1 MRKNYKNG
9 LLLSETALFL
19 AFVML
24 VFCFTPNDN
33 AIYASSDVIY
43 PSIIIL
49 DAGHGGEDAGTVGV
63 SGVYEKDLN
72 LEIAEKLGEYFSNAG
87 FGVVFTRRDDK
98 LLYTEEENIK
108 GYRKIYDLK
117 NRVKI
122 SNSYSDAI
130 FISIH
135 MNWFSDSSC
144 RGTEIYYADNSD
156 SSMLATCVR
165 DSIVKSIQP
174 TNDRK
179 IKKGSGIYLLEHS
192 DNPAILIEC
201 GFLSN
206 PEECEKLSQKEYQKE
221 LSFSIVCGII
231 EYEKNKMNRS

>member
-1 MRKNYKNG
+1 MAKLKLMTIVGTRPEIIRLAAVIKKCDKYFDQILVHTGQNYDYNLNG
-9 LLLSETALFL
+9 
-19 AFVML
+19 
-24 VFCFTPNDN
+24 VFF
-33 AIYASSDVIY
+33 
-43 PSIIIL
+43 
-49 DAGHGGEDAGTVGV
+49 
-63 SGVYEKDLN
+63 KDL
-72 LEIAEKLGEYFSNAG
+72 KLADPEVY
-87 FGVVFTRRDDK
+87 
-98 LLYTEEENIK
+98 L
-108 GYRKIYDLK
+108 
-117 NRVKI
+117 
-122 SNSYSDAI
+122 DAI

-174 TNDRK
+174 TNNRK

-231 EYEKNKMNRS
+231 EYIEK

>member
-1 MRKNYKNG
+1 MRRNYKNG

-72 LEIAEKLGEYFSNAG
+72 LEITEKLGEYFFNAG

-98 LLYTEEENIK
+98 LLY
-108 GYRKIYDLK
+108 Y
-117 NRVKI
+117 
-122 SNSYSDAI
+122 
-130 FISIH
+130 
-135 MNWFSDSSC
+135 
-144 RGTEIYYADNSD
+144 
-156 SSMLATCVR
+156 
-165 DSIVKSIQP
+165 VKSLC
-174 TNDRK
+174 
-179 IKKGSGIYLLEHS
+179 S
-192 DNPAILIEC
+192 IL
-201 GFLSN
+201 
-206 PEECEKLSQKEYQKE
+206 
-221 LSFSIVCGII
+221 
-231 EYEKNKMNRS
+231 